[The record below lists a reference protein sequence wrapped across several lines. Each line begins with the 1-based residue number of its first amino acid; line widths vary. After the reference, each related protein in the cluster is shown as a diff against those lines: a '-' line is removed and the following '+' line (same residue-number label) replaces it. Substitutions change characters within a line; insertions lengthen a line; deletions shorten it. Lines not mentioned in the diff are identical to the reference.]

1 MYTHTH
7 THTHTEWSILH
18 TGEDQ
23 TQRRLTFS
31 SRPQWLE
38 SSCAGCCTP
47 LWGPGILLNKIHSI
61 HSVTTEGSQP
71 TEQSNCASCWGHRIL
86 LNKMRSIHSVTNEGS
101 QPTEQSNCT
110 SCWGHRI
117 LLNKMRSVHSAT
129 ASLQERNSIEYKS
142 ETRMTASV
150 LYKLW
155 YSVLWPEERDF
166 LKICIALSLS

>member
-1 MYTHTH
+1 MKYGAKNHSNTRKILNNNDVHTH

-61 HSVTTEGSQP
+61 HSVTT
-71 TEQSNCASCWGHRIL
+71 
-86 LNKMRSIHSVTNEGS
+86 EGS